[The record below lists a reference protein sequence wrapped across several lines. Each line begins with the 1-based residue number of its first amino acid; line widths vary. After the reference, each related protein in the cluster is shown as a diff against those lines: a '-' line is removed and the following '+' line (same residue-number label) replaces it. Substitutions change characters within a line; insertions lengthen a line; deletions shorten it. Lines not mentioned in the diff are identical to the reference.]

1 MLGHGQCKKR
11 RLESA
16 SLRGSQQ
23 QGCEGASV
31 LVVWGNR
38 AVGRVRC
45 AELELLPPNLQL
57 SLQREEGKEGQGVG
71 KAHIEVGPT
80 GVQGWVGGG
89 GEDVGAGVW
98 GLGVSGGTGVIQG
111 HGAEILQQQQQQQ
124 QQQFG
129 WRPACFG
136 RVRMAGG
143 GLPCELCGPR
153 ELSRHPLWVHTH
165 TYIHTCTSGSG
176 RP

>member
-80 GVQGWVGGG
+80 GVQGVGGWWRG
-89 GEDVGAGVW
+89 RCGSW
-98 GLGVSGGTGVIQG
+98 GLGVGGEWR
-111 HGAEILQQQQQQQ
+111 HG
-124 QQQFG
+124 G
-129 WRPACFG
+129 D
-136 RVRMAGG
+136 
-143 GLPCELCGPR
+143 
-153 ELSRHPLWVHTH
+153 
-165 TYIHTCTSGSG
+165 SGSWSRDSPAAAAAAAAAVWVASCMFWASAHG
-176 RP
+176 RGRTTL